1 MDIKRRALNL
11 MISTDQFVFSLITLG
26 RSDPDETMSSAA
38 YRLEQE
44 GRLQGKW
51 FRPLIDK
58 LFWFDPEHCKKS
70 WEAEQK

>member
-1 MDIKRRALNL
+1 MDLKRRALNL

-44 GRLQGKW
+44 GRLQGKL